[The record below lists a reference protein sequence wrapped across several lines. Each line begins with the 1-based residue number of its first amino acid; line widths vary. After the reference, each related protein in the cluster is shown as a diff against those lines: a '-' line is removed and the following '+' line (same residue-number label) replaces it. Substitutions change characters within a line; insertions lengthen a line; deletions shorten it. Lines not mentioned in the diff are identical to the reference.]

1 MHSILQIILNVIIQ
15 LFTLL
20 FVLSIV
26 GLAWFILAC
35 IGWIVEKDG
44 RGKDERH

>member
-1 MHSILQIILNVIIQ
+1 MQAIIQ
-15 LFTLL
+15 LIYDAFIQLLVLL